1 MPTPADLSL
10 AVGDGA
16 RRMTYAELAQARQI
30 SLASARRL
38 ARRHHWPR
46 QVGNDGIVRVIVP
59 LGHLQTGPGP
69 APPATL
75 ETLVFDYSG
84 PAQAMSDGT
93 KPPPESDIPGTRP
106 MLASAT
112 AHGTGPGTEAL
123 SRAVDS
129 LRELLVIANSRAD
142 RAEQRADTERARGDQ
157 LQTELSQAQ
166 RELIEERR
174 WVIEILT
181 GDRRPW
187 WRRWFR

>member
-1 MPTPADLSL
+1 MPTPTNLTL
-10 AVGDGA
+10 AVGDGT

-46 QVGNDGIVRVIVP
+46 QAGNDGIVRVLVP
-59 LGHLQTGPGP
+59 LGHLQTGPGTAPSEAAETP
-69 APPATL
+69 APHVP
-75 ETLVFDYSG
+75 E
-84 PAQAMSDGT
+84 PAQAMSDRT
-93 KPPPESDIPGTRP
+93 RPTPESNGPETRP
-106 MLASAT
+106 RPAEAM
-112 AHGTGPGTEAL
+112 AHGIGPGTEAL

-129 LRELLVIANSRAD
+129 LRELLMIANSRAD

-174 WVIEILT
+174 QVIEILT
-181 GDRRPW
+181 GDRQSW

>member
-59 LGHLQTGPGP
+59 LRHLQTGP
-69 APPATL
+69 
-75 ETLVFDYSG
+75 G

-93 KPPPESDIPGTRP
+93 KPTPESDIPGTRP

-142 RAEQRADTERARGDQ
+142 RAEQRADTERARG
-157 LQTELSQAQ
+157 
-166 RELIEERR
+166 
-174 WVIEILT
+174 
-181 GDRRPW
+181 
-187 WRRWFR
+187 

>member
-38 ARRHHWPR
+38 ARRHHWPK

-69 APPATL
+69 ASPATP
-75 ETLVFDYSG
+75 ETLASDVPG
-84 PAQAMSDGT
+84 PAKAMSDGT
-93 KPPPESDIPGTRP
+93 RPTPESDVLGTRP
-106 MLASAT
+106 TPASAM
-112 AHGTGPGTEAL
+112 AHGTGLGAEAL

-129 LRELLVIANSRAD
+129 LRELLMIANNRAD

-157 LQTELSQAQ
+157 FQTELNHAQ

-174 WVIEILT
+174 RVIEILT
-181 GDRRPW
+181 GDRRAW